1 MIATTRCLGLSLALA
16 LVPAMAGAQQH
27 DMSKMGKD
35 TAKKAEMKHDMAG
48 MKMDTG
54 KMAGMKHDMSKMGQ
68 GGAMD
73 MKSGWAELDAFH
85 TLLMATWPPA
95 QKDTLAPARTMAPTL
110 VASAAAWAKS
120 KGPAKCDNA
129 AARTVLPGVVADVN
143 AFADAVTKK
152 APDAAVKAA
161 LKQVHDGFE
170 KVAMPCMMGN
180 MKGMGMGMGGM
191 QHEQMKSGWKEFD
204 AFHALLMPVA
214 MAAKTDD
221 LKPARAK
228 ATELVK
234 GADAMAASKGPA
246 KCDNAAARKLMPG
259 VVSGAKAYGD
269 AVAKKAADAE
279 VKAALQ
285 TMHDAFQKMARPCMM
300 GEMGGMKH

>member
-1 MIATTRCLGLSLALA
+1 MIATKRFLGVAMVLA
-16 LVPAMAGAQQH
+16 LVPAMTAAQQH

-35 TAKKAEMKHDMAG
+35 TAKKAPMAGMKHDMSG

-54 KMAGMKHDMSKMGQ
+54 KMAGMKHDMPKMGQ
-68 GGAMD
+68 GGMMD

-85 TLLMATWPPA
+85 TLLMATWHPA
-95 QKDTLAPARTMAPTL
+95 QKDSLGPARTMAPTL
-110 VASAAAWAKS
+110 VTSAEAWAKS

-129 AARTVLPGVVADVN
+129 AARKVLPGVVADVN
-143 AFADAVTKK
+143 AFAAVVARKGTDAE
-152 APDAAVKAA
+152 VKAA
-161 LKQVHDGFE
+161 LKKAHEGFV
-170 KVAMPCMMGN
+170 KVAMPCMMGD
-180 MKGMGMGMGGM
+180 MKGMGGMK
-191 QHEQMKSGWKEFD
+191 HEQMKSGWKEFD

-221 LKPARAK
+221 LKPARAQ
-228 ATELVK
+228 ATAIVK
-234 GADAMAASKGPA
+234 GAEAMAASKGPA

-259 VVSGAKAYGD
+259 VVGGAKAYGD
-269 AVAKKAADAE
+269 AVAKKAADAD

-300 GEMGGMKH
+300 GDMPGMKH